1 MKWPRKVFLLLW
13 LVLVVWL
20 VIWLYPFVHPLL
32 QHQPKSGWLNALVH
46 NLLTSQQ
53 SQNFLSSPMP
63 WVLLGVGGLMLLMM
77 EIETRTRPLDTHG
90 SAHHAT
96 RRERRPFVHAP
107 RRFPQAQR
115 QAPEACLVLG
125 TSHGR
130 EISLSEKQQESN
142 VIAVAPIGAGKTAR
156 IVIPNLLEEPGS
168 RSLLISDVKGEL
180 VRITAGAVSRFH
192 EVWVFSPHKPEE
204 SEGYNPLVHIR
215 GVEDAQEFA
224 RCWVENT
231 GKSKEDF
238 WPEAARR
245 LMTAAI
251 LY

>member
-1 MKWPRKVFLLLW
+1 MKWPRKVFFVLW

-20 VIWLYPFVHPLL
+20 VIWLYPFVHPRL
-32 QHQPKSGWLNALVH
+32 QHPPKSGWLNALVH
-46 NLLTSQQ
+46 NLLTSQP
-53 SQNFLSSPMP
+53 QNLLSSPMP
-63 WVLLGVGGLMLLMM
+63 WVLLGVGGLML

-107 RRFPQAQR
+107 RRFPRLSGLGRIPQRLRSLPFPEAQR

-125 TSHGR
+125 TSHGK

-180 VRITAGAVSRFH
+180 VRITAGGPSRLPLMWGFFPPQPPPSAG
-192 EVWVFSPHKPEE
+192 EKPLAPISPVGEAPGVW
-204 SEGYNPLVHIR
+204 R
-215 GVEDAQEFA
+215 G
-224 RCWVENT
+224 WV
-231 GKSKEDF
+231 GK
-238 WPEAARR
+238 
-245 LMTAAI
+245 T
-251 LY
+251 

>member
-1 MKWPRKVFLLLW
+1 MKWPRKVFFVLW

-20 VIWLYPFVHPLL
+20 IIWLYPFVHPLL
-32 QHQPKSGWLNALVH
+32 QHPPKSGWLNALVH
-46 NLLTSQQ
+46 NLLTSQP
-53 SQNFLSSPMP
+53 QNLLSSPMP
-63 WVLLGVGGLMLLMM
+63 WVLTGVGGLMLLMM

-107 RRFPQAQR
+107 RRFPRLSGLPRFPRAQR
-115 QAPEACLVLG
+115 QVPEARLVLG
-125 TSHGR
+125 TSHGK

-192 EVWVFSPHKPEE
+192 EVWVFSPHKP
-204 SEGYNPLVHIR
+204 
-215 GVEDAQEFA
+215 
-224 RCWVENT
+224 
-231 GKSKEDF
+231 
-238 WPEAARR
+238 
-245 LMTAAI
+245 
-251 LY
+251 

>member
-1 MKWPRKVFLLLW
+1 MKWPRKVFFVLW

-32 QHQPKSGWLNALVH
+32 QHPPKSGWLNALVH
-46 NLLTSQQ
+46 NLLTSQP
-53 SQNFLSSPMP
+53 QNLLSSPMP

-107 RRFPQAQR
+107 RCFPRLSGLPRVPQRLQSLPFPPAQR
-115 QAPEACLVLG
+115 QAPEARLVLG
-125 TSHGR
+125 TSHGK

-142 VIAVAPIGAGKTAR
+142 VILVAPIGAGKTAR

-180 VRITAGAVSRFH
+180 VRITAVRASPLPPVGGLFPPPSPRKGEGTRAV
-192 EVWVFSPHKPEE
+192 P
-204 SEGYNPLVHIR
+204 
-215 GVEDAQEFA
+215 
-224 RCWVENT
+224 
-231 GKSKEDF
+231 
-238 WPEAARR
+238 
-245 LMTAAI
+245 
-251 LY
+251 